1 MRTVVTTEK
10 MCCYYTE
17 NIYQTSSTQ
26 QSNLNI
32 PTHQS
37 NAHSS
42 IYDSMMCLNPAPLQ
56 QWVGPGFSQNRMRSG
71 LDAPSGALTLV
82 WGESDDPMQ
91 VDRETNRLMAFW
103 ETPQCRR
110 FALISKDWPEISI
123 QRKCPNSGLAFLSLL
138 FNLKTNQGNPAY
150 AREVHSTK

>member
-110 FALISKDWPEISI
+110 FALILMLPFKGLTRDLHTKEVSQLRACIPVPSI
-123 QRKCPNSGLAFLSLL
+123 QPQN
-138 FNLKTNQGNPAY
+138 
-150 AREVHSTK
+150 